1 MLTVTHRM
9 QLSMKTLFAM
19 EDRVLKT
26 PGLYFMSFCC
36 YIGSL
41 ACLAANGHAADH
53 EHTGVDPCRDFL
65 LYTSLLSTLYWS
77 ISSANTIYGNGK
89 PSSMIMMAGPIHQ
102 FCFWLL
108 LAYYRGDVYE
118 KEPAGVMNVIHTVL
132 VSLFNLDLLV
142 KTWVLALHPEKY
154 ANYLR
159 VEDNHCG
166 GNNEGSSCRG
176 TCGGGGGSTVT
187 EEGVPSNLRVS
198 CEVCNND
205 E

>member
-1 MLTVTHRM
+1 
-9 QLSMKTLFAM
+9 
-19 EDRVLKT
+19 
-26 PGLYFMSFCC
+26 
-36 YIGSL
+36 
-41 ACLAANGHAADH
+41 
-53 EHTGVDPCRDFL
+53 
-65 LYTSLLSTLYWS
+65 
-77 ISSANTIYGNGK
+77 
-89 PSSMIMMAGPIHQ
+89 MIMMTGPIHQ

-108 LAYYRGDVYE
+108 LAYYRGDVYG
-118 KEPAGVMNVIHTVL
+118 KDPAGVMNVIHTVL
-132 VSLFNLDLLV
+132 VSLFNLDLVV
-142 KTWVLALHPEKY
+142 KTWILALHPEKY

-166 GNNEGSSCRG
+166 GNNEGSSCRR